1 MIFSRILLSGL
12 IFIGSAASAQELII
26 YPNEGQD
33 AETQEADEF
42 ACYKWAKEESQFDP
56 MVLPEATEAPPEQEA
71 KKGGVGRGALRGA
84 AIGGI
89 VDGSDGA
96 KTGAA
101 VGAVGGGIRRGSQ
114 NADQAQKQANWEQ
127 EQAAIYAEGR
137 NTYNRAYAACME
149 ARDYTVK

>member
-1 MIFSRILLSGL
+1 MTYSRFLLSGL
-12 IFIGSAASAQELII
+12 FLIWSAASAQELII
-26 YPNEGQD
+26 YPNKDQD

-42 ACYKWAKEESQFDP
+42 ACYKWGKEESGFDP
-56 MVLPEATEAPPEQEA
+56 MVLPEATEAPPEQQA
-71 KKGGVGRGALRGA
+71 KKGGLGRGALRGA

-101 VGAVGGGIRRGSQ
+101 AGAVVGGVRRGSQ
-114 NADQAQKQANWEQ
+114 NAEQAQKEANWEQ
-127 EQAAIYAEGR
+127 EQAQIYAEGR
-137 NTYNRAYAACME
+137 NNYNRAFAACME

>member
-1 MIFSRILLSGL
+1 MFFSKILLSGL

-101 VGAVGGGIRRGSQ
+101 VGAVAGGIVARAKGVEAATADAVGGISMRR
-114 NADQAQKQANWEQ
+114 
-127 EQAAIYAEGR
+127 ICIRTGR
-137 NTYNRAYAACME
+137 GGWW
-149 ARDYTVK
+149 